1 MANDETNRGHK
12 DSEQPHRIPQ
22 PHLAPGGTQG
32 WLHLRLQ
39 LGQWKRG
46 LQSGGLHTVSGVLLL
61 LCGQFVLCS
70 SDILHGMLQCLVDL

>member
-22 PHLAPGGTQG
+22 PHLAPGRTQR

-46 LQSGGLHTVSGVLLL
+46 LQSGGLHNVSGVLLL
-61 LCGQFVLCS
+61 CGRFVLSS
-70 SDILHGMLQCLVDL
+70 SDILHRMLQCLVDL